1 LSNFFGDPI
10 WRIAPMIGMT
20 NVINERRYDD
30 AECGADDHAIRQL
43 SAYPD
48 GAPVLAFGPRMV
60 CTGFG
65 MIGGDARP
73 NSISTEHLPLVLEV
87 GLRLSDDPALLFELG
102 LVDFAAR

>member
-1 LSNFFGDPI
+1 MVVPVCRTEVMLI
-10 WRIAPMIGMT
+10 LTAIAPS
-20 NVINERRYDD
+20 
-30 AECGADDHAIRQL
+30 L
-43 SAYPD
+43 D

-73 NSISTEHLPLVLEV
+73 NSISTEQLPLVLEV

>member
-1 LSNFFGDPI
+1 
-10 WRIAPMIGMT
+10 
-20 NVINERRYDD
+20 
-30 AECGADDHAIRQL
+30 
-43 SAYPD
+43 
-48 GAPVLAFGPRMV
+48 MV

>member
-1 LSNFFGDPI
+1 MLI
-10 WRIAPMIGMT
+10 LTAIAPS
-20 NVINERRYDD
+20 
-30 AECGADDHAIRQL
+30 L
-43 SAYPD
+43 D
-48 GAPVLAFGPRMV
+48 GAPVLASAVV

-73 NSISTEHLPLVLEV
+73 NSISTEQLPLVLEV